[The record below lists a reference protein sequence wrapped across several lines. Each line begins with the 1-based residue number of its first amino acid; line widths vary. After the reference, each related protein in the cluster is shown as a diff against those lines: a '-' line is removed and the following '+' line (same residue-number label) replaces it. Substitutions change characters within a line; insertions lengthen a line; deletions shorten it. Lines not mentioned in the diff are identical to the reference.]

1 MTDNKKVLHNLFG
14 IVFILFCFCSLVATS
29 IWSYLT
35 DNEFGNFST
44 KYVGDFSLK
53 YERFIS
59 DFFTFEYFLLGLFVF
74 LLLGLFAFII
84 CGAVV
89 LLFMYLFKWPFEYK
103 GPIYFF
109 NYLNTYTFIGFVMIF
124 AWFLALW
131 IIKNY

>member
-1 MTDNKKVLHNLFG
+1 MKKVLHSLFG

-29 IWSYLT
+29 IWAYLT
-35 DNEFGNFST
+35 DSKFGNFST

-59 DFFTFEYFLLGLFVF
+59 EFFTFEYFLLGLFVF

-89 LLFMYLFKWPFEYK
+89 LLFMHLFKWPCKDK

-109 NYLNTYTFIGFVMIF
+109 DFLNTYTVIGFVMIY

-131 IIKNY
+131 VISLYN